1 MNGGGNWEGHVDLVL
16 GSEDSQFTDLRPGA
30 AEERAGY
37 LCTHKPSTGVGGST
51 RVFRSLSWFLSWK
64 SSVEVSRMVLRVCT
78 MVDANLR
85 SSSRSRISAIEWKM
99 FSAFSRRQSCLENK
113 SGKVTLRL
121 FRSQRNLL
129 FKGCRGLSAGV
140 CMGKGPQGWQQH
152 TDLFTSQYQL
162 LDLETVAHKL
172 Y

>member
-1 MNGGGNWEGHVDLVL
+1 MDLDL
-16 GSEDSQFTDLRPGA
+16 RTEDSQFISQDQLRSELGT
-30 AEERAGY
+30 
-37 LCTHKPSTGVGGST
+37 CTPTRLQLGSEGST

-85 SSSRSRISAIEWKM
+85 SSSRSRMSAIEWKM

-113 SGKVTLRL
+113 PGKVTLQRL
-121 FRSQRNLL
+121 FR
-129 FKGCRGLSAGV
+129 A
-140 CMGKGPQGWQQH
+140 
-152 TDLFTSQYQL
+152 
-162 LDLETVAHKL
+162 LEEPAL